1 MVNTGFQ
8 VKRLRFVTA
17 ASLFDGHD
25 VSINIMRRLLQS
37 KGAEV
42 IHLGH
47 NRSAQ
52 EVVDAALQEDAHA
65 VALSSYQ
72 GGHNEYFAYIRE
84 LLDQAGATN
93 VRIFG
98 GGGGVITPKEIK
110 ALHEKGIT
118 RIYSPEDGMKLGL
131 VGIIDN
137 MLERADHDT
146 LDGFDFSKISAKNL
160 DARTIGKVVSA
171 IENGID
177 INLSDE
183 KSNVPVLGIT
193 GTGGAGKSSL
203 IDELLLRFNRIYP
216 DKKIALVSVDPTKK
230 KTQGAL
236 LGDRIRLGSSVYS
249 QFYVRS
255 LATRDSN
262 TELSPQIKNVTKFLR
277 NQDFSLVI
285 IETSGIGQAS
295 DEITKVA
302 DKCAYVMT
310 PEYGAA
316 TQLEKIEMLEVADF
330 IILNKFEKPRSED
343 ALRDIRKQYRRNH
356 NLFAGHP
363 GSPDD
368 DGLPVYGTMASKF
381 NDVGVNSLFKDI
393 VTSFDFESERLH
405 GMICEKASRVK
416 DAIIPPARSLYL
428 RELSSSVRDYNNSVE
443 QTAQK
448 LGEFQALNEAQK
460 ILPKNKEITEKARV
474 IKDALPAN
482 CLDEVQIFD
491 DTIKQ
496 YDSGEYIYEVRGKQ
510 IKVPSKYKSLSGLD
524 LPKVATPKFSSLADK
539 YRFIGKQNLPGFFPY
554 SQGIFPFKRADED
567 PKRMFAGEGGPA
579 RTNKRFHY
587 LSQNDTAKRLSTAF
601 DSVTL
606 YGEDPDLRPDIFGK
620 VGEAG
625 VSIAT
630 VEDMEL
636 LFSGF
641 DLTSPQTSVSM
652 TINGPAPIIL
662 AFFMNAAARQKL
674 DGSDLHD
681 MTKMVEVMR
690 QVRGTV
696 QADILKEDQAQN
708 TCIFS
713 LEFALKLM
721 GDVQEFFCKN
731 AIKNYYTVSI
741 SGYHIAEAG
750 ANPITQTAFT
760 LSNGFTFVEYYLS
773 RGLNIDDFCDN
784 LSFFFSNGLDP
795 EYTVIGRVARKI
807 WAVTLRD
814 KYGAN
819 PKSQKFKYHIQTS
832 GRSLHAQEIDFNDIR
847 TTLQAFIALSDNC
860 NSLHTNA
867 YDEAITT
874 PTEESVRRAMAIQM
888 IINREFGMNKTDN
901 PLQGAY
907 LVEELTDIVE
917 EAILSEFENISDK
930 GGVLGAMES
939 MYQRGKIQE
948 ESLYYETLK
957 DSGEL
962 PIIGVNTYIADNI
975 DDQFN
980 QEIEL
985 SRCSDEEKKDQ
996 IFRLEKFKDKNS
1008 SSSTEAL
1015 NKLREVCLNGENVFE
1030 ELLKTVNYCSLGQVT
1045 SVLYEVGGR
1054 YRRNM

>member
-52 EVVDAALQEDAHA
+52 EVVDAVLQEDAHA

-110 ALHEKGIT
+110 LLHEKGIT

-131 VGIIDN
+131 VGIIDD
-137 MLERADHDT
+137 MMTRAEHDT
-146 LDGFDFSKISAKNL
+146 LEDFDFSKVKNKSI
-160 DARTIGKVVSA
+160 DARSIGKVVTA
-171 IENGID
+171 IENGIGP
-177 INLSDE
+177 LPFEASG
-183 KSNVPVLGIT
+183 KTPVLGIT

-216 DKKIALVSVDPTKK
+216 DKKIALVSIDPTKK

-255 LATRDSN
+255 LATRDSK
-262 TELSPQIKNVTKFLR
+262 TELSPQIQNVTKFLR
-277 NQDFSLVI
+277 AQDFSLII

-368 DGLPVYGTMASKF
+368 EGLPVYGTMASKF
-381 NDVGVNSLFKDI
+381 NDVGVNALFKDI
-393 VTSFDFESERLH
+393 VTSFDFEKEKLSELV
-405 GMICEKASRVK
+405 CEKASRVK

-428 RELSSSVRDYNNSVE
+428 RELAGSVREYNNLVE
-443 QTAQK
+443 NTAQK
-448 LGEFQALNEAQK
+448 LGDYHAIVEALRQ
-460 ILPKNKEITEKARV
+460 LPKNKELSEKARDL
-474 IKDALPAN
+474 KDALPAN
-482 CLDEVQIFD
+482 ALAAIEEFD
-491 DTIKQ
+491 STVEQ
-496 YDSGEYIYEVRGKQ
+496 YRSGTYSYEVRGKK
-510 IKVPSKYKSLSGLD
+510 IEVPSKYTSLSGLE
-524 LPKVATPKFSSLADK
+524 LPKVAVPKFSSMADK
-539 YRFIGKQNLPGFFPY
+539 FRFIGKQNLPGFFPFA
-554 SQGIFPFKRADED
+554 QGIFPFKRADED

-587 LSQNDTAKRLSTAF
+587 LSQNDSAKRLSTAF

-606 YGEDPDLRPDIFGK
+606 YGEDPDQRPDIFGK

-636 LFSGF
+636 LFKGF

-674 DGSDLHD
+674 NGSELKD
-681 MTKMVEVMR
+681 MNKMVEVMR

-773 RGLNIDDFCDN
+773 RGLKIDDFCDN

-819 PKSQKFKYHIQTS
+819 PKSQRFKYHIQTS

-907 LVEELTDIVE
+907 LVEELSDLVE
-917 EAILSEFENISDK
+917 EAILAEFEHISDK

-975 DDQFN
+975 DEQFN

-985 SRCSDEEKKDQ
+985 SRCSDEEKNDQ
-996 IFRLEKFKDKNS
+996 INRLNHFKKKNS
-1008 SSSTEAL
+1008 NESRKAL
-1015 NKLREVCLNGENVFE
+1015 DQLRNACLNGSNVFE
-1030 ELLKTVNYCSLGQVT
+1030 ELLSTVNYCSLGEVT